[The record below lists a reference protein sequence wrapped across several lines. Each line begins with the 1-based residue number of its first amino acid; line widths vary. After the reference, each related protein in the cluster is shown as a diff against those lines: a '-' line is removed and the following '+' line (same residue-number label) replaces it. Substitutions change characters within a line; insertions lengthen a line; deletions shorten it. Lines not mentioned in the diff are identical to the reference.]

1 MFITKKP
8 HTLFPYQSNVSST
21 AAVELIILIY
31 LNFKITWFSFS
42 YIRRRT
48 RHWIFVCSYFVLS
61 NMALVLRK
69 IYDGYNYVFYE
80 IKGENKTFNEWLM
93 SMMIFRWKVCKF
105 LPHWKPSNTLCNDSH
120 KLRANDQMGTKIH
133 GRQKT
138 VWSEKCY
145 DDLQSHSSH
154 PQYLRRNRC
163 KFCWR
168 AISTFDIFLPYFNT
182 NEFK

>member
-1 MFITKKP
+1 M
-8 HTLFPYQSNVSST
+8 FPYQSNVSST

-80 IKGENKTFNEWLM
+80 IKGENKTFNEWL
-93 SMMIFRWKVCKF
+93 
-105 LPHWKPSNTLCNDSH
+105 N
-120 KLRANDQMGTKIH
+120 G
-133 GRQKT
+133 
-138 VWSEKCY
+138 
-145 DDLQSHSSH
+145 
-154 PQYLRRNRC
+154 
-163 KFCWR
+163 
-168 AISTFDIFLPYFNT
+168 
-182 NEFK
+182 